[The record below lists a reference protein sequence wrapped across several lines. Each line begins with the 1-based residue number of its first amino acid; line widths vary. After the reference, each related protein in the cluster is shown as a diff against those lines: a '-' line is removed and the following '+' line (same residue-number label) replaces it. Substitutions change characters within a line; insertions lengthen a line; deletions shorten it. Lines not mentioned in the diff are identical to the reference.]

1 MGPDRARVQT
11 EALKIAEQSHLFF
24 TALQHESMPIPV
36 ADRLLRLCGVPRLNY
51 LSRVGL
57 LGEYEDALSFFD
69 EKVSEAAQAQAG
81 LPTNS
86 LSPSTSQQSAP
97 LRNAGFAFRT
107 YTNNIAISVLLAPF
121 PKPLLTSVDSVHT
134 VSLQFLQPQ
143 FKRPSVLHESV
154 SDPTLCLPSLLTT
167 FQTTPYCSTPL
178 PPSPNSNVCSPFLLQ
193 IGKQTLHCSLLRLP
207 KLHATLQTPPLA
219 PAPGLLILFQS
230 TPCRMKFTQLHANYD
245 ATNPSRLHRR
255 QLATVGPTSPTTPG
269 TF

>member
-1 MGPDRARVQT
+1 MRTHFPSSTKRFQKLHKHKLDFPQT
-11 EALKIAEQSHLFF
+11 LSHRP
-24 TALQHESMPIPV
+24 H
-36 ADRLLRLCGVPRLNY
+36 
-51 LSRVGL
+51 LSNPL
-57 LGEYEDALSFFD
+57 HCAM
-69 EKVSEAAQAQAG
+69 QG
-81 LPTNS
+81 LPSGPTPTT
-86 LSPSTSQQSAP
+86 SPS
-97 LRNAGFAFRT
+97 
-107 YTNNIAISVLLAPF
+107 SVLLAPF

-154 SDPTLCLPSLLTT
+154 SDPTFCLPSLLTT

-193 IGKQTLHCSLLRLP
+193 IGKQTLHFSLLHLP